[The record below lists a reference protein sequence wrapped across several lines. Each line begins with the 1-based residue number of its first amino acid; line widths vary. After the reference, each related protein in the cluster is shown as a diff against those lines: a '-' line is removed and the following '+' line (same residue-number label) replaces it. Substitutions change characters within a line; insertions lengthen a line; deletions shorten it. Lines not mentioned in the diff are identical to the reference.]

1 MRITKRFI
9 AFFKWLGLKR
19 SLILAGLLYWLFC
32 LPRVLFESPTSTVI
46 ESREGY
52 LLGARI
58 AADGQWRFPASDSVP
73 HKFERCILL
82 FEDEYFYQHPGVN
95 PVAVTKALWNNLTTD
110 SRRGGSTLTQQVI
123 RLSRDN
129 KARTYSEKLIEMILA
144 TRLEFRYSKK
154 EVLGLY
160 AAHAP
165 FGGNVIG
172 LETAA
177 WRYYGLPATELSWG
191 QMATLAVLP
200 NAPALVYPG
209 KGHEVL
215 LQKRNRLLKKLL
227 ERGEL
232 TQTDYELSVQEPLP
246 GKPLPLPQ
254 LAPHLLDRM
263 VQEQAGQWVKTTL
276 DYKLQQQLNTS
287 MRLHH
292 QGLQANQIHNAA
304 ILVLS
309 TDQREVLA
317 YVGNSPTSAQ
327 HQVFVDIIR
336 SKRSTGSILKPL
348 LYASAIEDGSLLPDM
363 LVKDVP
369 TSINGYN
376 PSNFDNE
383 FQGAISASEALSRS
397 LNIPA
402 VRLLESYGLERF
414 HRKLQRAGLNSID
427 RPANHYGLSLI
438 LGGAEASL
446 WEVTAA
452 YAAMGATLNH
462 YSGNS
467 SQYRTGEYSAPK
479 IINDSQ
485 RDFGETTFEAPLFT
499 AGSLF
504 NTFQALQKVNRPFGQ
519 ELWDSFN
526 GAQQIAW
533 KTGTSY
539 GFKDAWAVGV
549 TPKYTVGVWAG
560 NADGEGRPGL
570 TGVQAAAPLLFS
582 VFDALPKSE
591 FFPPPFDDLVQR
603 NICTKS
609 GHIAGEYCENVQE
622 QWVAKAKVMTLS
634 CPYHRTVFLDDKM
647 EYQVNLDCYPAAD
660 ITAEKWFVLP
670 PFLEH
675 YYTKNH
681 PEYRPLPAFKQG
693 CFPEEIPNMEF
704 IFPKDSSDIIL
715 AQDFSQKPSEVVFK
729 VAHRKSETTLYWY
742 LDNTYLGNTDTFHEM
757 ALLPKA
763 GDHLLTVVDADGNE
777 IRRQIHIRNP

>member
-1 MRITKRFI
+1 MQLKQRTIS
-9 AFFKWLGLKR
+9 FFKWLGLRR
-19 SLILAGLLYWLFC
+19 SLLLIAFGYWLFC
-32 LPRVLFESPTSTVI
+32 LPKVLFEAPTSTVI
-46 ESREGY
+46 ESREGF

-58 AADGQWRFPASDSVP
+58 AADGQWRFPATDSVP
-73 HKFERCILL
+73 YKFERCILL
-82 FEDEYFYQHPGVN
+82 FEDEYFYKHPGVN

-129 KARTYSEKLIEMILA
+129 KARTYSEKLIEMVQA
-144 TRLEFRYSKK
+144 TRLEFSYSKE
-154 EVLGLY
+154 EVLSMY
-160 AAHAP
+160 ASHAP

-177 WRYYGLPATELSWG
+177 WRYYGLPAAELSWG

-215 LQKRNRLLKKLL
+215 LRKRNRLLKKLM
-227 ERGEL
+227 ERGEISA
-232 TQTDYELSVQEPLP
+232 TDYELSTQEPLP

-263 VQEQAGQWVKTTL
+263 VQEKPGQRIVTTL
-276 DYKLQQQLNTS
+276 EYKLQVQLNNS

-292 QGLQANQIHNAA
+292 GNLASNEIHNAA
-304 ILVLS
+304 VLVLG
-309 TDQREVLA
+309 TDSREVLA
-317 YVGNSPTSAQ
+317 YVGNSPTSAA
-327 HQVFVDIIR
+327 HQVNVDIIR
-336 SKRSTGSILKPL
+336 SRRSTGSILKPL
-348 LYASAIEDGSLLPDM
+348 LYASALQEGSLLPDM

-369 TSINGYN
+369 TSINGYS
-376 PSNFDNE
+376 PTNFNKD
-383 FQGAISASEALSRS
+383 FQGVISAREALSRS

-414 HRKLQRAGLNSID
+414 YRKLKKAGFNSIN
-427 RPANHYGLSLI
+427 RQPNHYGLSLI

-452 YAAMGATLNH
+452 YAGLGATLIH
-462 YSGNS
+462 FDQES
-467 SQYRTGEYSAPK
+467 SQYRTQEFHAP
-479 IINDSQ
+479 ILQLNTSPDLGSV
-485 RDFGETTFEAPLFT
+485 DFKAPIWTAGSIYNTFEA
-499 AGSLF
+499 
-504 NTFQALQKVNRPFGQ
+504 LQEVNRPFGQ
-519 ELWDSFN
+519 ELWDSFD

-570 TGVQAAAPLLFS
+570 TGVQAAAPLLFE
-582 VFDALPKSE
+582 VFDQLPKSE
-591 FFPPPFDDLVQR
+591 FFAKPFDDMVQR
-603 NICTKS
+603 TLCSKS
-609 GHIAGEYCENVQE
+609 GHIAGPHCEHTE
-622 QWVAKAKVMTLS
+622 QKWVADAKVLTLS
-634 CPYHRTVFLDDKM
+634 CSYHQSIFLDTERK
-647 EYQVNLDCYPAAD
+647 YQVNLDCYPS
-660 ITAEKWFVLP
+660 TAIKNENWFVLP
-670 PFLEH
+670 PFVAH
-675 YYTKNH
+675 YYAKNH
-681 PEYRPLPAFKQG
+681 PEYKALPSYKPG
-693 CFPEEIPNMEF
+693 CFPAEMPNMEF
-704 IFPKDSSDIIL
+704 IFPKETSDIVL
-715 AQDFSQKPSEVVFK
+715 GQDFSQQPNEVVFK

-742 LDNTYLGNTDTFHEM
+742 LNNTYVGTTDVFHEM

-763 GDHLLTVVDADGNE
+763 GNHLLTVVDANGNE
-777 IRRQIHIRNP
+777 ISREIHIRNP